1 MERQGGAEREDGIT
15 VGIAEQGEGKGR
27 EGMEGKAAAWV
38 GPWEWSNKNT
48 CFSSRFSIHNRL
60 TVYSHIK

>member
-27 EGMEGKAAAWV
+27 EGKGKDGGEGGGVGGTVGME
-38 GPWEWSNKNT
+38 
-48 CFSSRFSIHNRL
+48 
-60 TVYSHIK
+60 

>member
-1 MERQGGAEREDGIT
+1 
-15 VGIAEQGEGKGR
+15 
-27 EGMEGKAAAWV
+27 MEGKAAAWV